1 MSRYENPLWC
11 MTDHWESRSLS
22 CALSVAARATP
33 PLRARAACFQLGSCA
48 QRLQAATGE
57 PRTTSP
63 PVHLS
68 SPQPAR
74 RASDSAPRSL
84 SPQCARRKSLRCP
97 APGPK
102 TAPSGHDRRPLR
114 SPSWAILEPGDEAL
128 TAIRVLNGTSASA
141 SLAPTSCVKCR
152 AWRRAGT
159 RPPGRSRARSGTWHP
174 DVGIGAQPRVCG
186 GAVLS
191 AGLLEP
197 PRGSILSR
205 FVVAE
210 LRRQA
215 SQ

>member
-1 MSRYENPLWC
+1 MSL
-11 MTDHWESRSLS
+11 
-22 CALSVAARATP
+22 A
-33 PLRARAACFQLGSCA
+33 
-48 QRLQAATGE
+48 
-57 PRTTSP
+57 PRRRRFT
-63 PVHLS
+63 LS

-102 TAPSGHDRRPLR
+102 TAPSGSRSAAAPVALLGHPRARRR
-114 SPSWAILEPGDEAL
+114 GADGYSSC
-128 TAIRVLNGTSASA
+128 NGTSASA

-174 DVGIGAQPRVCG
+174 DVGIGGPAPRVRGRRSQCWPSR
-186 GAVLS
+186 AT
-191 AGLLEP
+191 
-197 PRGSILSR
+197 RGSILSR

-215 SQ
+215 SQQRAPVTG